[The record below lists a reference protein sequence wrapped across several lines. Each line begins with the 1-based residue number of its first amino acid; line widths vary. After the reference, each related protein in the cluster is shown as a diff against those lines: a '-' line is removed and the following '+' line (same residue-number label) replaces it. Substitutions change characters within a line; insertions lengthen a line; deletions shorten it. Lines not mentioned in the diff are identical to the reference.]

1 MKSKLIGVPVVLF
14 LCMLCFLIY
23 HETRDRNLHIDVE
36 DLPVVVTLTE
46 AETQVRRYDEARLIA
61 MQKRFS
67 RSSSVEST
75 KLSTVHAA
83 EIETTEKEYSTSY
96 VEYSEDVYEYD
107 DEDEYEVVE
116 DTTYESEEDTEDE
129 YDSYEEESYTD
140 WVYSP
145 DYFKEAGRISWG
157 DWSWTW
163 YSERVL
169 PGYGLRIPG
178 RYTDSLGYVRDGDGY
193 LCLASDVLDKG
204 TVVATPFGSY
214 GKVYDCG
221 CGNNYTMDVYVGW

>member
-23 HETRDRNLHIDVE
+23 QEKRDRNLHIDVE
-36 DLPVVVTLTE
+36 DLSVVVTPAE
-46 AETQVRRYDEARLIA
+46 VETQVRRYDEERLIE

-67 RSSSVEST
+67 RLSCAAST
-75 KLSTVHAA
+75 KSSTAYAA
-83 EIETTEKEYSTSY
+83 ETTEKDSTSY
-96 VEYSEDVYEYD
+96 VEYLEDVYEYD

-116 DTTYESEEDTEDE
+116 DTTYESKEDAEDE
-129 YDSYEEESYTD
+129 YDSYEEDSYTD
-140 WVYSP
+140 WIYSP
-145 DYFKEAGRISWG
+145 DYFKKAGRISWG

-169 PGYGLRIPG
+169 PGHGLHIPG

-204 TVVATPFGSY
+204 TVVATLFGSY